1 MGWAIGRLT
10 GLGVADGQSPS
21 EQRRIRTIN
30 VVAMVAFAL
39 NAFFAILFLPARPEQ
54 RVSLWAYLGLLMVY
68 LAGYVLTLA
77 LNWRGRHETAAGLL
91 LVTGL
96 LNIAAV
102 SLTVGFRTGPAVF
115 LTAVAMGAVFVTDV
129 KSLALRWIVVALAIL
144 VYALLVVLNPPVAP
158 DVAGTWIEDALIA
171 ASFAGMVAF
180 VVAVVW
186 YQRRLAE
193 RAETEL
199 TEANKRSEQLLL
211 NILPADIARRLQAGE
226 YPIADQKSEVT
237 VLFADIVGST
247 AIAERLTAM
256 DLVTTLDG
264 LFSSFDDIVDEHGLE
279 KIKTVGDS
287 YFAVAGL
294 ERDGQH
300 HTRSAA
306 DAVLS
311 MREEVKNHGFPGLR
325 GVQMRFGLHT
335 GPVMAGVLG
344 KRKFS
349 YDLWGDTV
357 NTASRMESTSE
368 PGMIQ
373 VSQQVYDCL
382 KDRYELKARGTIP
395 VKGKTELAIYELIGS
410 REVSGRPPPLHTS

>member
-1 MGWAIGRLT
+1 MGWTIGRLA

-30 VVAMVAFAL
+30 VVAVVAFAL
-39 NAFFAILFLPARPEQ
+39 TALFAVLFLPARPEE
-54 RVSLWAYLGLLMVY
+54 RVPLWAYLGLLVAY
-68 LAGYVLTLA
+68 LASYALTLN
-77 LNWRGRHETAAGLL
+77 LNWRGHHVAAVALL
-91 LVTGL
+91 LATGL

-102 SLTVGFRTGPAVF
+102 SLTVGFSTGPSVF
-115 LTAVAMGAVFVTDV
+115 LAAVAMGAVFVTDV
-129 KSLALRWIVVALAIL
+129 TSRALRWIVVALAIL

-158 DVAGTWIEDALIA
+158 GLAGTWIEDSLVV
-171 ASFAGMVAF
+171 ASFAGMVGF

-186 YQRRLAE
+186 YQRRLAD
-193 RAETEL
+193 RAEEEL
-199 TEANKRSEQLLL
+199 TEANERSEQLLL
-211 NILPADIARRLQAGE
+211 NILPADIASRLQAGE
-226 YPIADQKSEVT
+226 YPIADQKPEVT

-247 AIAERLTAM
+247 AIAEALTAT

-264 LFSSFDDIVDEHGLE
+264 LFSSFDDIVEEHGLE

-294 ERDGQH
+294 ASDGQD

-306 DAVLS
+306 DAALS
-311 MREEVKNHGFPGLR
+311 MREELRHHRFPGL
-325 GVQMRFGLHT
+325 GEVHMRFGLHT

-373 VSQQVYDCL
+373 VSQQIYDRL
-382 KDRYELKARGTIP
+382 KDRYELEARGTIS
-395 VKGKTELAIYELIGS
+395 VKGKSAMAIYELIGS
-410 REVSGRPPPLHTS
+410 RPSLPTR

>member
-1 MGWAIGRLT
+1 MGWAIGQLA
-10 GLGVADGQSPS
+10 GLGVIDGQSPS

-39 NAFFAILFLPARPEQ
+39 TTFFAALFLPARPEE
-54 RVSLWAYLGLLMVY
+54 RVPLWAYVGLLVTY
-68 LAGYVLTLA
+68 IAGYALTLA
-77 LNWRGRHETAAGLL
+77 LNWRGRHEMAAALL
-91 LVTGL
+91 LFTGL
-96 LNIAAV
+96 FNIAAV
-102 SLTVGFRTGPAVF
+102 TFTVGFRTGPAVF
-115 LTAVAMGAVFVTDV
+115 VAAVAIGAVFVTDA
-129 KSLALRWIVVALAIL
+129 KSHALRWIFVALAIL
-144 VYALLVVLNPPVAP
+144 AYVLLVVLDPPVASG
-158 DVAGTWIEDALIA
+158 VAGTWIEDSLTA
-171 ASFAGMVAF
+171 ASFAGMVGF

-186 YQRRLAE
+186 YQRRLAD
-193 RAETEL
+193 RAEAEL
-199 TEANKRSEQLLL
+199 TEANDRSEQLLL

-226 YPIADQKSEVT
+226 YPIADHKPEVT

-247 AIAERLTAM
+247 AIAERLTAP
-256 DLVTTLDG
+256 DLVTSLDG

-294 ERDGQH
+294 VRDGRH

-311 MREEVKNHGFPGLR
+311 MREELKNHSFPGLGEVR
-325 GVQMRFGLHT
+325 MRFGLHT

-373 VSQQVYDCL
+373 VSQQVYDRL
-382 KDRYELKARGTIP
+382 KDRYKLEPRGTIP
-395 VKGKTELAIYELIGS
+395 VKGKSELAIYELIGS
-410 REVSGRPPPLHTS
+410 PKPNW

>member
-1 MGWAIGRLT
+1 MGWAIGQLA
-10 GLGVADGQSPS
+10 GLGVTDGQSPS

-30 VVAMVAFAL
+30 VVALVAFVLTAF
-39 NAFFAILFLPARPEQ
+39 NAVVFLPARPEQ
-54 RVSLWAYLGLLMVY
+54 RVPLWAYLGFLVVF
-68 LAGYVLTLA
+68 LAGYALTFA
-77 LNWRGRHETAAGLL
+77 LNGRGHHDIAATLL
-91 LVTGL
+91 LFTGL
-96 LNIAAV
+96 FNIAAV
-102 SLTVGFRTGPAVF
+102 SFIVGFRTGPAVF
-115 LTAVAMGAVFVTDV
+115 LAAAAMGAVFVTDAR
-129 KSLALRWIVVALAIL
+129 SRALRWIVVALSIL
-144 VYALLVVLNPPVAP
+144 VYAWLVVLDPPVAP
-158 DVAGTWIEDALIA
+158 DVAGTWIEDSLIA
-171 ASFAGMVAF
+171 ASFAGMVGF

-186 YQRRLAE
+186 YQRRLAD
-193 RAETEL
+193 RAEAEL
-199 TEANKRSEQLLL
+199 TKANDRSEQLLL

-226 YPIADQKSEVT
+226 YPIADHKPEVT

-247 AIAERLTAM
+247 AIAERLTAP
-256 DLVTTLDG
+256 DLVTTLDN
-264 LFSSFDDIVDEHGLE
+264 LFSSFDDIVDEHRLE

-294 ERDGQH
+294 VSDGRH

-311 MREEVKNHGFPGLR
+311 MREELKNHSFPGWGEVR
-325 GVQMRFGLHT
+325 MRFGLHT

-373 VSQQVYDCL
+373 VSQQVYDRL
-382 KDRYELKARGTIP
+382 KDRYELEARGTIP
-395 VKGKTELAIYELIGS
+395 VKGKSELAIYELIGS
-410 REVSGRPPPLHTS
+410 QKPTGSTTPLSTQ

>member
-1 MGWAIGRLT
+1 MGLAFERLA

-30 VVAMVAFAL
+30 VVAVVAFAL
-39 NAFFAILFLPARPEQ
+39 TALFAVLFLPARPEQ
-54 RVSLWAYLGLLMVY
+54 RVPLWAYLGLLVVY
-68 LAGYVLTLA
+68 LAGYALTLA
-77 LNWRGRHETAAGLL
+77 LNRRGHHVAAVALL
-91 LVTGL
+91 LATGL

-102 SLTVGFRTGPAVF
+102 SLTVGFHTGPAVF
-115 LTAVAMGAVFVTDV
+115 LALVAMGAAFVTDV
-129 KSLALRWIVVALAIL
+129 TSRALRWIVVALAVL

-158 DVAGTWIEDALIA
+158 GVTGTWIEDSLIA
-171 ASFAGMVAF
+171 ASFAGMVGF

-186 YQRRLAE
+186 YQRRLAD
-193 RAETEL
+193 RAEEEL
-199 TEANKRSEQLLL
+199 TEANERSEQLLL
-211 NILPADIARRLQAGE
+211 NILPADIAKRLQAGE
-226 YPIADQKSEVT
+226 YPIADQKPEVT

-247 AIAERLTAM
+247 AITEKLTAM

-294 ERDGQH
+294 ARDGQD

-306 DAVLS
+306 DAALS
-311 MREEVKNHGFPGLR
+311 MRAELKHHRFPGV
-325 GVQMRFGLHT
+325 GAVHMRFGLHT

-368 PGMIQ
+368 ADMIQ
-373 VSQQVYDCL
+373 VSQAVYDRL
-382 KDRYELKARGTIP
+382 KDWYELEARGTIP
-395 VKGKTELAIYELIGS
+395 VKGKNELQIYGLIGS
-410 REVSGRPPPLHTS
+410 RG